1 MKIAKTA
8 ILMLTVLAA
17 STANAE
23 IYKCVQNGRQVF
35 SDMPCATNAEKLDIR
50 PAAGQ
55 ADKTAVEKANADT
68 KARNQAID
76 QAMKKRNVENRI
88 SRAQHEI
95 ERLTAEKEAR
105 LAALRNRKGYANNNQ
120 AGAIW
125 ENSISE
131 EMNAVA
137 SDYNSRIDQERHEL
151 ADARATL
158 AALDK

>member
-1 MKIAKTA
+1 MKIA
-8 ILMLTVLAA
+8 ILILTVFAA

-35 SDMPCATNAEKLDIR
+35 SDMPCATNAEKLDVR
-50 PAAGQ
+50 PATGR
-55 ADKTAVEKANADT
+55 ADKTAADKANADT
-68 KARNQAID
+68 KARNQAVD
-76 QAMKKRNVENRI
+76 QSMKKRDAESRI

-95 ERLTAEKEAR
+95 ERLTAEKESK
-105 LAALRNRKGYANNNQ
+105 LAALRNRKGYARNNQ

-131 EMNAVA
+131 EMNSVT
-137 SDYNSRIDQERHEL
+137 SDYNSRIEQQRQEL
-151 ADARATL
+151 SDARATL